1 MKFTL
6 DKRSLH
12 NRYGMARKSRKNTGA
27 VIEAPVQISNYFP
40 TAIYVRLSIEN
51 SGKDDDGDSIA
62 NQISFCK
69 AYLAEHTD
77 LKLYDIYEDNGEKG
91 TNFDRPEFKRMMDDI
106 RSGKVKCVLVKDL
119 SRFGRDYIEAGEY
132 LEKIFPFMGIRFI
145 SITDG
150 YDSLNCDD
158 AESALMIPLKNMIN
172 DVYAKD
178 ISRKIIT
185 SFRARQ
191 EKGEFL
197 PAFAPY
203 GYVKSKEVAYR
214 YEIDQETAPY
224 VRMIFE
230 WKAEGVSHNE
240 ICKRLNDMGAVTPAR
255 RKVDLGIWRAEK
267 YKHTVWHGR
276 TIIDI
281 MKNPTYTGCI
291 VYGRIPK
298 SLYEGIKMHRAP
310 EEEWRYVPD
319 AHEPI
324 ISQELFDKVQKM
336 FADRAEK
343 FKAKMDENAPLREL
357 VTNHFKG
364 KIYCGDCGKRMRF
377 VKPTDKRYPVD
388 QDHAVY
394 VCGGYLDSGY
404 SRCSRHS
411 IRYPVVAD
419 AVLAAINIQLELALK
434 QEQLIRQMRGS
445 VKEKN
450 LIDKY
455 VGQINYLSQELKKLN
470 GKREALF
477 ENFAEGILDEA
488 EYQFAK
494 KKYDE
499 EAKEI
504 EKKLTVEKAKKVQLD
519 DILSLSNEWLV
530 AIHKAE
536 NVTEIDAGLVK
547 HLVSSVKIF
556 EDNRVEVELNFCDQR
571 NIFNRIIAEMAGE
584 ANE

>member
-1 MKFTL
+1 
-6 DKRSLH
+6 
-12 NRYGMARKSRKNTGA
+12 MARKSRKNTGA

-69 AYLAEHTD
+69 VYLAEHTD

-419 AVLAAINIQLELALK
+419 AVLAAINMQLELALK

-445 VKEKN
+445 AREKN

-455 VGQINYLSQELKKLN
+455 VGQINYLSQELKKTN
-470 GKREALF
+470 SKREALF

-519 DILSLSNEWLV
+519 DILSLSNEWLE

-556 EDNRVEVELNFCDQR
+556 EDNRVEVELYFGDQR

>member
-1 MKFTL
+1 
-6 DKRSLH
+6 
-12 NRYGMARKSRKNTGA
+12 MARKSRKNTGA

-91 TNFDRPEFKRMMDDI
+91 TNFDRPAFKRMMDDI
-106 RSGKVKCVLVKDL
+106 RGGKVKCVLVKDL

-150 YDSLNCDD
+150 YDSLTCDD
-158 AESALMIPLKNMIN
+158 AEGALMIPLKNMIN

-434 QEQLIRQMRGS
+434 QEQLVRQMRGS

-455 VGQINYLSQELKKLN
+455 VGQINYLSQELKKIN
-470 GKREALF
+470 GKRESLF
-477 ENFAEGILDEA
+477 ENFAEDILDEA

-494 KKYDE
+494 KKYDD
-499 EAKEI
+499 EAAEI

-530 AIHKAE
+530 AIHEAE
-536 NVTEIDAGLVK
+536 NVTEIDVGLVK
-547 HLVSSVKIF
+547 HLVSAVKIF
-556 EDNRVEVELNFCDQR
+556 EDNRVEVELNFGDQR

-584 ANE
+584 TNE

>member
-1 MKFTL
+1 
-6 DKRSLH
+6 
-12 NRYGMARKSRKNTGA
+12 MARKSRKNTGA
-27 VIEAPVQISNYFP
+27 VIETPAQASSYFS

-106 RSGKVKCVLVKDL
+106 RGGKVKCVLVKDL
-119 SRFGRDYIEAGEY
+119 SRFGRDYIETGEY

-150 YDSLNCDD
+150 YDSLTCDD
-158 AESALMIPLKNMIN
+158 AEGALMIPLKNMIN

-214 YEIDQETAPY
+214 YEVDQETAPY

-310 EEEWRYVPD
+310 KEEWRYVPD

-324 ISQELFDKVQKM
+324 VSQELFDKVQKI

-377 VKPTDKRYPVD
+377 VKPTDKRYPIN
-388 QDHAVY
+388 QKHAVY

-419 AVLAAINIQLELALK
+419 TVLAAINMQLELALK
-434 QEQLIRQMRGS
+434 QERLIRQMRGS
-445 VKEKN
+445 VREKN

-455 VGQINYLSQELKKLN
+455 VGQINYLSQELKKIN

-494 KKYDE
+494 KKYNDE
-499 EAKEI
+499 AAEI
-504 EKKLTVEKAKKVQLD
+504 EKKLAVEKAKKSQLD
-519 DILSLSNEWLV
+519 DILSMSNEWLG

-536 NVTEIDAGLVK
+536 NITEIDAGLVK

-556 EDNRVEVELNFCDQR
+556 EDNCVEVELNFEDQR
-571 NIFNRIIAEMAGE
+571 NIVNRIIAEMAGE

>member
-1 MKFTL
+1 V
-6 DKRSLH
+6 
-12 NRYGMARKSRKNTGA
+12 ARKSRKTTGA
-27 VIEAPVQISNYFP
+27 VIEAPIQESINFS

-77 LKLYDIYEDNGEKG
+77 LKLYGIYEDNGEKG

-106 RSGKVKCVLVKDL
+106 RNGKVKCVLVKDL

-150 YDSLNCDD
+150 YDSLTCDD
-158 AESALMIPLKNMIN
+158 AEGALMIPLKNMIN

-214 YEIDQETAPY
+214 YEVDQETAPY
-224 VRMIFE
+224 VRMIYE
-230 WKAEGVSHNE
+230 WKADGVSHSE

-267 YKHTVWHGR
+267 YKNTVWFGR

-281 MKNPTYTGCI
+281 LKNPTYTGCI

-324 ISQELFDKVQKM
+324 ISKELFDRVQKM
-336 FADRAEK
+336 FADRAK
-343 FKAKMDENAPLREL
+343 TFKEKMDKNAPLREL

-377 VKPTDKRYPVD
+377 VKPTDRRYPVD
-388 QDHAVY
+388 QDHAIY

-411 IRYPVVAD
+411 IRYPVVAE
-419 AVLAAINIQLELALK
+419 AVLAAIKVQLDFALK

-445 VKEKN
+445 EREKN

-455 VGQINYLSQELKKLN
+455 VGQINYLSQELKKIN
-470 GKREALF
+470 GKRESLF

-499 EAKEI
+499 EAADM
-504 EKKLTVEKAKKVQLD
+504 EKKLIVEKAKKTQLD
-519 DILSLSNEWLV
+519 DVLSLSNEWLG
-530 AIHKAE
+530 AIHQAE
-536 NVTEIDAGLVK
+536 DITEIDSDLVK
-547 HLVSSVKIF
+547 HLVSSVKVF
-556 EDNRVEVELNFCDQR
+556 EDNRVEVNLNFAEQR
-571 NIFNRIIAEMAGE
+571 NIFNLIIAEMAGDGHE
-584 ANE
+584 

>member
-1 MKFTL
+1 
-6 DKRSLH
+6 
-12 NRYGMARKSRKNTGA
+12 MARKSRKTTGA
-27 VIEAPVQISNYFP
+27 VIEAPVQENNYFS

-77 LKLYDIYEDNGEKG
+77 LKLYGIYEDNGEKG

-106 RSGKVKCVLVKDL
+106 RGGKVKCVLVKDL

-150 YDSLNCDD
+150 YDSLTCDD
-158 AESALMIPLKNMIN
+158 AEGALMIPLKNMIN

-214 YEIDQETAPY
+214 YEVDQETAPY
-224 VRMIFE
+224 VRMIYE
-230 WKAEGVSHNE
+230 WKADGVSHSE

-267 YKHTVWHGR
+267 YKNTVWFGR

-281 MKNPTYTGCI
+281 LKNPTYTGCI

-310 EEEWRYVPD
+310 EEEWRYVPN

-336 FADRAEK
+336 FADRAK
-343 FKAKMDENAPLREL
+343 TFKEKMDKNAPLREL

-388 QDHAVY
+388 QDHAIY

-411 IRYPVVAD
+411 VRYPLAAD
-419 AVLAAINIQLELALK
+419 AVLAAIKIQLDFALK

-445 VKEKN
+445 VREKN

-455 VGQINYLSQELKKLN
+455 VGQINYLSQELKKIN

-477 ENFAEGILDEA
+477 ENFAEGILDET

-494 KKYDE
+494 KKYDD
-499 EAKEI
+499 EAADM
-504 EKKLTVEKAKKVQLD
+504 EKKLAIEKAKKSQLD
-519 DILSLSNEWLV
+519 DVLSLSNEWLG
-530 AIHKAE
+530 AIHQAE
-536 NVTEIDAGLVK
+536 NIKEINTDLVK
-547 HLVSSVKIF
+547 NLVSSVKVF
-556 EDNRVEVELNFCDQR
+556 EDNRIEVELNFAEQR
-571 NIFNRIIAEMAGE
+571 NIFNLIIAEMAGDGHE
-584 ANE
+584 

>member
-1 MKFTL
+1 
-6 DKRSLH
+6 
-12 NRYGMARKSRKNTGA
+12 MARKSRKNTGA

-119 SRFGRDYIEAGEY
+119 SRFGRDYIEVGEY

-158 AESALMIPLKNMIN
+158 AESTLMIPLKNMIN

-434 QEQLIRQMRGS
+434 QDQLIRQMRGS
-445 VKEKN
+445 EKEKN

-455 VGQINYLSQELKKLN
+455 VGQLNYLSQELKKIN

-494 KKYDE
+494 KKYDD
-499 EAKEI
+499 EAAEI
-504 EKKLTVEKAKKVQLD
+504 ERKLTVEKAKKVQLD
-519 DILSLSNEWLV
+519 DILSLSNEWLE
-530 AIHKAE
+530 AIHNAE
-536 NVTEIDAGLVK
+536 NITEIDAALVK

-556 EDNRVEVELNFCDQR
+556 ENNRVEVELNFGDQK

>member
-1 MKFTL
+1 
-6 DKRSLH
+6 
-12 NRYGMARKSRKNTGA
+12 MARKSRKTTGA
-27 VIEAPVQISNYFP
+27 VIEAPVQESNYFS

-69 AYLAEHTD
+69 AFLAEHTD
-77 LKLYDIYEDNGEKG
+77 LKLYGIYEDNGEKG

-150 YDSLNCDD
+150 YDSLTCDD
-158 AESALMIPLKNMIN
+158 AEGALMIPLKNMIN

-224 VRMIFE
+224 VRMIYE
-230 WKAEGVSHNE
+230 WKADGVSHNE
-240 ICKRLNDMGAVTPAR
+240 ICKRLNEMGAVTPAR

-267 YKHTVWHGR
+267 YKNTVWFGR

-281 MKNPTYTGCI
+281 LKNPTYTGCI

-336 FADRAEK
+336 FADRAK
-343 FKAKMDENAPLREL
+343 TFKVKMDKNAPLREL

-377 VKPTDKRYPVD
+377 VKPTDRRYPVD

-411 IRYPVVAD
+411 IRYPVVAE
-419 AVLAAINIQLELALK
+419 AVLAAIKVQLNFALK

-445 VKEKN
+445 VREKN

-455 VGQINYLSQELKKLN
+455 VGQINYLSQELKKIN
-470 GKREALF
+470 GKRENLF
-477 ENFAEGILDEA
+477 ENFAEDILDEA

-494 KKYDE
+494 KKYDD
-499 EAKEI
+499 EAAEI
-504 EKKLTVEKAKKVQLD
+504 EKKLTVERAKKTQLD
-519 DILSLSNEWLV
+519 DVLSLSNEWLG

-536 NVTEIDAGLVK
+536 DITEIDSDLVK
-547 HLVSSVKIF
+547 HLVSSVKVF
-556 EDNRVEVELNFCDQR
+556 EDNRVEVELNFAEQR
-571 NIFNRIIAEMAGE
+571 NIFNLIIAEMAGDGHE
-584 ANE
+584 

>member
-1 MKFTL
+1 
-6 DKRSLH
+6 
-12 NRYGMARKSRKNTGA
+12 MARKSRKNTGA
-27 VIEAPVQISNYFP
+27 VIETPVQTSNYFS

-69 AYLAEHTD
+69 AYLTEHAD
-77 LKLYDIYEDNGEKG
+77 LKLYGIYEDNGEKG

-150 YDSLNCDD
+150 YDSLTCDD
-158 AESALMIPLKNMIN
+158 AEGALMIPLKNMIN

-214 YEIDQETAPY
+214 YEVDQETAPY

-240 ICKRLNDMGAVTPAR
+240 ICKRLNVMGAVTPAR
-255 RKVDLGIWRAEK
+255 RKVDLGIWRAER
-267 YKHTVWHGR
+267 YKNTVWFGR

-281 MKNPTYTGCI
+281 LKNPTYTGCI

-310 EEEWRYVPD
+310 EEEWRYVHE

-336 FADRAEK
+336 FADRAK
-343 FKAKMDENAPLREL
+343 KVQKKMNENAPLREL

-377 VKPTDKRYPVD
+377 VKPTDKRYPID
-388 QDHAVY
+388 QNHAVY

-411 IRYPVVAD
+411 IRYPLVAE
-419 AVLAAINIQLELALK
+419 AVLAAIKVQLEFALK

-445 VKEKN
+445 VRVRN

-455 VGQINYLSQELKKLN
+455 VGQINYLSQELKKIN
-470 GKREALF
+470 SKREALF
-477 ENFAEGILDEA
+477 ENFAEGILDDV

-494 KKYDE
+494 KKYDD
-499 EAKEI
+499 EATEI
-504 EKKLTVEKAKKVQLD
+504 EKKLTVEKAKKTQLD
-519 DILSLSNEWLV
+519 DVLSLSNKWLG
-530 AIHKAE
+530 AIRQAE
-536 NVTEIDAGLVK
+536 SVVEIDSDLVK

-556 EDNRVEVELNFCDQR
+556 NDNRVEVELNFAEQR
-571 NIFNRIIAEMAGE
+571 NVFNLIIAEMAGDKHE
-584 ANE
+584 

>member
-1 MKFTL
+1 
-6 DKRSLH
+6 
-12 NRYGMARKSRKNTGA
+12 MARKSRKNTGA
-27 VIEAPVQISNYFP
+27 VIETPAQASSYFS

-106 RSGKVKCVLVKDL
+106 RGGKVKCVLVKDL

-150 YDSLNCDD
+150 YDSLTCDD
-158 AESALMIPLKNMIN
+158 AEGALMIPLKNMIN

-255 RKVDLGIWRAEK
+255 RKVDIGIWRAEK

-324 ISQELFDKVQKM
+324 VSQELFDKVQKM

-419 AVLAAINIQLELALK
+419 AVLAAIIIQLELALK

-445 VKEKN
+445 VREKN

-455 VGQINYLSQELKKLN
+455 VGQINYLSQELKKTN
-470 GKREALF
+470 SKREALF

-519 DILSLSNEWLV
+519 DILSLSNEWLMT
-530 AIHKAE
+530 IHKAE
-536 NVTEIDAGLVK
+536 NVIEIDAGLVK

-556 EDNRVEVELNFCDQR
+556 EDNRVEVELNFGDQR

>member
-1 MKFTL
+1 
-6 DKRSLH
+6 
-12 NRYGMARKSRKNTGA
+12 MARKSRKNTGA

-240 ICKRLNDMGAVTPAR
+240 ICKRLNNMGAVTPAR

-419 AVLAAINIQLELALK
+419 AVLAAINMQLELALK

-445 VKEKN
+445 AREKN

-455 VGQINYLSQELKKLN
+455 VGQINYLSQELKKTN
-470 GKREALF
+470 SKREALF

-519 DILSLSNEWLV
+519 DILSLSNEWLE

-556 EDNRVEVELNFCDQR
+556 EDNRVEVELYFGDQR

>member
-1 MKFTL
+1 
-6 DKRSLH
+6 
-12 NRYGMARKSRKNTGA
+12 MARKSRKTSGA
-27 VIEAPVQISNYFP
+27 IVETPVQESNYFA
-40 TAIYVRLSIEN
+40 TAVYVRLSIEN
-51 SGKDDDGDSIA
+51 SGKNDDGDSIE

-69 AYLAEHTD
+69 AYLNEQMD
-77 LKLYDIYEDNGEKG
+77 LRLYDIYADNGEKG
-91 TNFDRPEFKRMMDDI
+91 TNFDRPEFNRMMDDV
-106 RSGKVKCVLVKDL
+106 RSGKVNCIIVKDL
-119 SRFGRDYIEAGEY
+119 SRFGRDYIEAGHY
-132 LEKIFPFMGIRFI
+132 LEKIFPFLGVRFI

-150 YDSLNCDD
+150 YDSLTSDD
-158 AESALMIPLKNMIN
+158 AEAALMVPLKNMIN

-214 YEIDQETAPY
+214 YEVDQETAPY

-310 EEEWRYVPD
+310 EEEWRYVLD

-324 ISQELFDKVQKM
+324 ISQELFDKVQNM

-377 VKPTDKRYPVD
+377 VKPTDRRYPVD

-419 AVLAAINIQLELALK
+419 AVLASINIQLELALK

-445 VKEKN
+445 EREKN

-455 VGQINYLSQELKKLN
+455 VGQINYLSQELKKIN

-488 EYQFAK
+488 EYRFAK
-494 KKYDE
+494 KKYDD
-499 EAKEI
+499 EAEEI

-519 DILSLSNEWLV
+519 DILSLSNEWLK

-536 NVTEIDAGLVK
+536 NVTEIDARLVK

-556 EDNRVEVELNFCDQR
+556 EDNRVEVELNYGDQR
-571 NIFNRIIAEMAGE
+571 NIFNSIIAEMAGE

>member
-1 MKFTL
+1 
-6 DKRSLH
+6 
-12 NRYGMARKSRKNTGA
+12 MARKSRKNTGA
-27 VIEAPVQISNYFP
+27 VIETPVQTGNYFS

-69 AYLAEHTD
+69 AYLTEHAD
-77 LKLYDIYEDNGEKG
+77 LKLYGIYEDNGEKG

-150 YDSLNCDD
+150 YDSLTCDD
-158 AESALMIPLKNMIN
+158 AEGTLMIPLKNMIN

-214 YEIDQETAPY
+214 YEVDQETAPY

-240 ICKRLNDMGAVTPAR
+240 ICKRLNAMGAVTPAR
-255 RKVDLGIWRAEK
+255 RKVDLGIWRAER
-267 YKHTVWHGR
+267 YKNTVWFGR

-281 MKNPTYTGCI
+281 LKNPTYIGCI
-291 VYGRIPK
+291 VYDRIPK

-310 EEEWRYVPD
+310 EEEWRYVHD

-336 FADRAEK
+336 FADRAKK
-343 FKAKMDENAPLREL
+343 FQKKMNENAPLREL

-377 VKPTDKRYPVD
+377 VKPTDKRYPID
-388 QDHAVY
+388 QNHAVY

-411 IRYPVVAD
+411 IRYPLVAE
-419 AVLAAINIQLELALK
+419 AVLAVIKVQLEFALK

-445 VKEKN
+445 EKEKN

-455 VGQINYLSQELKKLN
+455 VGRINYLSQELKKIN
-470 GKREALF
+470 GRREALF
-477 ENFAEGILDEA
+477 ENFAEGILDET
-488 EYQFAK
+488 EYQFVK
-494 KKYDE
+494 KKYDD
-499 EAKEI
+499 EAVRI
-504 EKKLTVEKAKKVQLD
+504 EKKLTDEKAKKAQLD
-519 DILSLSNEWLV
+519 DVLSLSNEWLV
-530 AIHKAE
+530 TIHKAE

-547 HLVSSVKIF
+547 HLVSSVKVF
-556 EDNRVEVELNFCDQR
+556 EDNRVEVGLNFAEQR
-571 NIFNRIIAEMAGE
+571 NIFNLIIAEMVGE
-584 ANE
+584 GHE

>member
-1 MKFTL
+1 
-6 DKRSLH
+6 
-12 NRYGMARKSRKNTGA
+12 MARKSRKNTDA
-27 VIEAPVQISNYFP
+27 VIETPAQTSSYFS
-40 TAIYVRLSIEN
+40 TAIYIRLSIEN
-51 SGKDDDGDSIA
+51 SGKDDDGDSIT

-77 LKLYDIYEDNGEKG
+77 LKLYDIYEDNGKKG

-106 RSGKVKCVLVKDL
+106 RGGKVKCVLVKDL

-132 LEKIFPFMGIRFI
+132 LEKIFPFMGVRFI

-150 YDSLNCDD
+150 YDSLTCDD
-158 AESALMIPLKNMIN
+158 AEGALMIPLKNMIN

-255 RKVDLGIWRAEK
+255 RKVDIGIWRAEK

-324 ISQELFDKVQKM
+324 VSQELFDKVQKM

-377 VKPTDKRYPVD
+377 VKPTDRRYPVD

-419 AVLAAINIQLELALK
+419 AVLAAIIIQLELALK

-445 VKEKN
+445 VREKN

-455 VGQINYLSQELKKLN
+455 VGQINYLSQELKKTN
-470 GKREALF
+470 SKREALF

-519 DILSLSNEWLV
+519 DILSLSNEWLMT
-530 AIHKAE
+530 IHKAE
-536 NVTEIDAGLVK
+536 NVIEIDAGLVK

-556 EDNRVEVELNFCDQR
+556 EDNRVEVELNFGDQR

>member
-1 MKFTL
+1 
-6 DKRSLH
+6 
-12 NRYGMARKSRKNTGA
+12 MARKSRKNTGA

-281 MKNPTYTGCI
+281 LKNPTYTGCI

>member
-1 MKFTL
+1 
-6 DKRSLH
+6 
-12 NRYGMARKSRKNTGA
+12 MARKSRKNTGA

-91 TNFDRPEFKRMMDDI
+91 TNFDRPAFMRMMDDI
-106 RSGKVKCVLVKDL
+106 RGGKVKCVLVKDL

-150 YDSLNCDD
+150 YDSLTCDD
-158 AESALMIPLKNMIN
+158 AEGALMIPLKNMIN

-214 YEIDQETAPY
+214 YEVDQETAPY

-240 ICKRLNDMGAVTPAR
+240 ICKRLNNMGAVTPAR

-419 AVLAAINIQLELALK
+419 AVLVAINIQLELALK

-455 VGQINYLSQELKKLN
+455 VGQINYLSQELKKIN

-477 ENFAEGILDEA
+477 ENFAEGILDEE

-494 KKYDE
+494 KKYDD
-499 EAKEI
+499 EAAEI
-504 EKKLTVEKAKKVQLD
+504 ERKLTVEKAKKVQLD
-519 DILSLSNEWLV
+519 NILSLSNEWLE
-530 AIHKAE
+530 AIHNAE
-536 NVTEIDAGLVK
+536 NITEIDAVLVK

-556 EDNRVEVELNFCDQR
+556 ENNRVEVELNFGDQR

>member
-1 MKFTL
+1 
-6 DKRSLH
+6 
-12 NRYGMARKSRKNTGA
+12 MARKSRKTTGA
-27 VIEAPVQISNYFP
+27 VIEAPVQESNYFS

-77 LKLYDIYEDNGEKG
+77 LKPYGIYEDNGEKG

-106 RSGKVKCVLVKDL
+106 RNGKVKCVLVKDL

-150 YDSLNCDD
+150 YDSLTCDD
-158 AESALMIPLKNMIN
+158 AEGALMIPLKNMIN

-214 YEIDQETAPY
+214 YEVDRETAPY
-224 VRMIFE
+224 VRMIYE

-267 YKHTVWHGR
+267 YKNTVWFGR

-281 MKNPTYTGCI
+281 LKNPTYTGCI

-336 FADRAEK
+336 FADRAK
-343 FKAKMDENAPLREL
+343 TFKAKMDKNAPLREL

-377 VKPTDKRYPVD
+377 VKPTDRRYPVD

-411 IRYPVVAD
+411 IRYPVVAE
-419 AVLAAINIQLELALK
+419 AVLAAIKIQLDYALK

-445 VKEKN
+445 EREKN

-455 VGQINYLSQELKKLN
+455 VGQINYLSQELKKIN
-470 GKREALF
+470 GKRESLF
-477 ENFAEGILDEA
+477 ENFAESILDEA

-494 KKYDE
+494 KKYDD
-499 EAKEI
+499 EAAGM
-504 EKKLTVEKAKKVQLD
+504 EKKLAAEKAKKAQLD
-519 DILSLSNEWLV
+519 DVLSLSNEWV
-530 AIHKAE
+530 GAIHKAE
-536 NVTEIDAGLVK
+536 GITEIDSDLVK
-547 HLVSSVKIF
+547 HLVSSVKVF
-556 EDNRVEVELNFCDQR
+556 EDNRVEVELNFAEQR
-571 NIFNRIIAEMAGE
+571 NIFNLIIAEMAGDGHE
-584 ANE
+584 

>member
-1 MKFTL
+1 
-6 DKRSLH
+6 
-12 NRYGMARKSRKNTGA
+12 MARKSRKNTGA
-27 VIEAPVQISNYFP
+27 IIEAPVQESNYFS

-69 AYLAEHTD
+69 AYLAEHAD
-77 LKLYDIYEDNGEKG
+77 LKLYGLYEDNGEKG

-106 RSGKVKCVLVKDL
+106 RSGNVKCVLVKDL

-150 YDSLNCDD
+150 YDSLTCDD
-158 AESALMIPLKNMIN
+158 AEGALMIPLKNMIN

-214 YEIDQETAPY
+214 YEVDQETAPY

-240 ICKRLNDMGAVTPAR
+240 ICKRLNAMGAVTPAR
-255 RKVDLGIWRAEK
+255 RKVDLGIWRAER
-267 YKHTVWHGR
+267 YKNTVWFGR

-281 MKNPTYTGCI
+281 LKNPTYTGCI

-310 EEEWRYVPD
+310 EEEWRYVPN

-336 FADRAEK
+336 FADRAKK
-343 FKAKMDENAPLREL
+343 FQKKMNENAPLREL

-377 VKPTDKRYPVD
+377 VKPTDKRYPID
-388 QDHAVY
+388 QNHAVY

-411 IRYPVVAD
+411 IRYPLVAE
-419 AVLAAINIQLELALK
+419 AVLAAIKVQLEFALK
-434 QEQLIRQMRGS
+434 QEQFIRQMRGS
-445 VKEKN
+445 VREKN

-455 VGQINYLSQELKKLN
+455 VGRINYLSQELKKIN
-470 GKREALF
+470 GKRESLF

-494 KKYDE
+494 KKYDD
-499 EAKEI
+499 EAADM
-504 EKKLTVEKAKKVQLD
+504 EKKLAVEKAKKAQLD
-519 DILSLSNEWLV
+519 DVLLLSNEWLG
-530 AIHKAE
+530 AIHQAE
-536 NVTEIDAGLVK
+536 NIAEIDSDLVK
-547 HLVSSVKIF
+547 YLISSVKVF
-556 EDNRVEVELNFCDQR
+556 EDNRVEVELNFAEQR
-571 NIFNRIIAEMAGE
+571 NIFNLIIAEMAGDGHE
-584 ANE
+584 

>member
-1 MKFTL
+1 
-6 DKRSLH
+6 
-12 NRYGMARKSRKNTGA
+12 MARKSRKTTGA
-27 VIEAPVQISNYFP
+27 VIEAPVQESNYFS

-77 LKLYDIYEDNGEKG
+77 LKLYGIYEDNGEKG

-106 RSGKVKCVLVKDL
+106 RNGKVKCVLVKDL

-150 YDSLNCDD
+150 YDSLTCDD
-158 AESALMIPLKNMIN
+158 AEGALMIPLKNMIN

-214 YEIDQETAPY
+214 YEVDQETAPY
-224 VRMIFE
+224 VRMIYE
-230 WKAEGVSHNE
+230 WKADGVSHSE

-267 YKHTVWHGR
+267 YKNTVWFGR

-281 MKNPTYTGCI
+281 LKNPTYTGCI

-310 EEEWRYVPD
+310 EEEWRYVLD

-336 FADRAEK
+336 FADRAK
-343 FKAKMDENAPLREL
+343 TFKEKMDKNAPLREL

-364 KIYCGDCGKRMRF
+364 KIYCGNCGKRMRF
-377 VKPTDKRYPVD
+377 VKPTDRRYPVD
-388 QDHAVY
+388 QDHAIY

-411 IRYPVVAD
+411 IRYPVVAE
-419 AVLAAINIQLELALK
+419 AVLAAIKVQLDFALK

-445 VKEKN
+445 EREKN

-455 VGQINYLSQELKKLN
+455 VGQINYLSQELKKIN
-470 GKREALF
+470 GKRESLF

-499 EAKEI
+499 EAADM
-504 EKKLTVEKAKKVQLD
+504 EKKLIVEKAKKTQLD
-519 DILSLSNEWLV
+519 DVLSLSNEWLGV
-530 AIHKAE
+530 IHQAE
-536 NVTEIDAGLVK
+536 DITEIDSELVK
-547 HLVSSVKIF
+547 HLVSSVKVF
-556 EDNRVEVELNFCDQR
+556 EDNRVEVELNFAELR
-571 NIFNRIIAEMAGE
+571 NIFNLIIAEMAGDGRE
-584 ANE
+584 

>member
-1 MKFTL
+1 
-6 DKRSLH
+6 
-12 NRYGMARKSRKNTGA
+12 MARKSRKNTGA

-158 AESALMIPLKNMIN
+158 AEGALMIPLKNMIN

-203 GYVKSKEVAYR
+203 GYVKSKKVAYR

-419 AVLAAINIQLELALK
+419 AVLAAINMQLELALK

-445 VKEKN
+445 VREKS

-455 VGQINYLSQELKKLN
+455 VGQINYLSQELKKIN
-470 GKREALF
+470 NKRESLF

-494 KKYDE
+494 KKYDD
-499 EAKEI
+499 EAAEI
-504 EKKLTVEKAKKVQLD
+504 ERKLTVEKAKKVQLD
-519 DILSLSNEWLV
+519 DILSLSNEWLE

-536 NVTEIDAGLVK
+536 NITEIDAGLVK

-556 EDNRVEVELNFCDQR
+556 EDNRIEVKLNFGDQR

>member
-1 MKFTL
+1 
-6 DKRSLH
+6 
-12 NRYGMARKSRKNTGA
+12 
-27 VIEAPVQISNYFP
+27 
-40 TAIYVRLSIEN
+40 
-51 SGKDDDGDSIA
+51 
-62 NQISFCK
+62 
-69 AYLAEHTD
+69 
-77 LKLYDIYEDNGEKG
+77 
-91 TNFDRPEFKRMMDDI
+91 
-106 RSGKVKCVLVKDL
+106 
-119 SRFGRDYIEAGEY
+119 
-132 LEKIFPFMGIRFI
+132 
-145 SITDG
+145 
-150 YDSLNCDD
+150 
-158 AESALMIPLKNMIN
+158 
-172 DVYAKD
+172 
-178 ISRKIIT
+178 
-185 SFRARQ
+185 
-191 EKGEFL
+191 
-197 PAFAPY
+197 
-203 GYVKSKEVAYR
+203 
-214 YEIDQETAPY
+214 
-224 VRMIFE
+224 
-230 WKAEGVSHNE
+230 
-240 ICKRLNDMGAVTPAR
+240 
-255 RKVDLGIWRAEK
+255 
-267 YKHTVWHGR
+267 
-276 TIIDI
+276 
-281 MKNPTYTGCI
+281 
-291 VYGRIPK
+291 
-298 SLYEGIKMHRAP
+298 MHRAP

-455 VGQINYLSQELKKLN
+455 VGQINYLSQELKKIN

-477 ENFAEGILDEA
+477 ENFAEGILDEE

-494 KKYDE
+494 KKYDD
-499 EAKEI
+499 EAAEI
-504 EKKLTVEKAKKVQLD
+504 ERKLTVEKAKKVQLD
-519 DILSLSNEWLV
+519 NILSLSNEWLE
-530 AIHKAE
+530 AIHNAE
-536 NVTEIDAGLVK
+536 NITEIDAGLVK

-556 EDNRVEVELNFCDQR
+556 DDNRVEVELNFGDQR

>member
-1 MKFTL
+1 
-6 DKRSLH
+6 
-12 NRYGMARKSRKNTGA
+12 MARKSRKNTGA
-27 VIEAPVQISNYFP
+27 VIETPVQTSNYFS

-69 AYLAEHTD
+69 VYLAEHTD

-106 RSGKVKCVLVKDL
+106 RGGKVKCVLVKDL

-150 YDSLNCDD
+150 YDSLTCDD
-158 AESALMIPLKNMIN
+158 AEGALMIPLKNMIN

-214 YEIDQETAPY
+214 YEVDQETAPY

-310 EEEWRYVPD
+310 EQEWRYVPD

-434 QEQLIRQMRGS
+434 QEQLVRQMRGS

-455 VGQINYLSQELKKLN
+455 VGQINYLSQKLKKLN

-556 EDNRVEVELNFCDQR
+556 EDNRVEVELNFGDQR

>member
-1 MKFTL
+1 
-6 DKRSLH
+6 
-12 NRYGMARKSRKNTGA
+12 MARKSRKNTGD
-27 VIEAPVQISNYFP
+27 VIEIPVQTSNCFS

-106 RSGKVKCVLVKDL
+106 RRGKVKCVLVKDL

-150 YDSLNCDD
+150 YDSLTCDD
-158 AESALMIPLKNMIN
+158 AEGALMIPLKNMIN

-214 YEIDQETAPY
+214 YEVDQETAPY

-310 EEEWRYVPD
+310 EEEWRYVLD

-324 ISQELFDKVQKM
+324 VSQELFDKVQKM

-377 VKPTDKRYPVD
+377 VKPTDRRYPVD

-411 IRYPVVAD
+411 IRYPIVAD

-445 VKEKN
+445 KREKN

-455 VGQINYLSQELKKLN
+455 VGQMNYLSQELRKIN
-470 GKREALF
+470 GKRETLF

-494 KKYDE
+494 KKYDD
-499 EAKEI
+499 EAANI
-504 EKKLTVEKAKKVQLD
+504 EKKLVAEKAKKSQLD
-519 DILSLSNEWLV
+519 DVLSLSNEWLS
-530 AIHKAE
+530 AIHQAE
-536 NVTEIDAGLVK
+536 NVTEIDSDLVK
-547 HLVSSVKIF
+547 HLVSSVKVF
-556 EDNRVEVELNFCDQR
+556 EDNRVEVELNFGGQR